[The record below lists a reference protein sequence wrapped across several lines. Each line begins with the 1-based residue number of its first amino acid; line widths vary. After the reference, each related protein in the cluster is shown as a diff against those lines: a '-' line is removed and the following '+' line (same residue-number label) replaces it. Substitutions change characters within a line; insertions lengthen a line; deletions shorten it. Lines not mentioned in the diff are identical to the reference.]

1 MRILISTEN
10 GIGAHYYERTSIA
23 RASAVCNFETKLW
36 NLQAESAFDV
46 FDKFVPDLFITQ
58 SYNINPSIIQCIQE
72 NPDVQIYAKTGDWG
86 PLPDTYD
93 IKKYQILVADDNQ
106 KENLKKLVKASNKP
120 VYVGAHYLESRAE
133 DTHSGYRTI
142 GCYPLH
148 MRLAACVFQFAGSRE
163 IDEFKSD
170 ISFCGSYWPYKGIN
184 FQKYLFQFLRPECN
198 YNFKVFGNGGWGIP
212 QFCGAAEDENLKH
225 IFRSSKINL
234 NVSEI
239 HAQAYGVEHCERIYK
254 VLLSKGLLISDYNKD
269 IAENIFNNGEIVW
282 CQNPE
287 EMKNNVDYYLSNLDK
302 RESFIQNGYNKVIQ
316 SETYFHR
323 LNFLL
328 SSLGFDLQA
337 KRVLESY
344 EKVKLELKL

>member
-1 MRILISTEN
+1 MKILISTEN
-10 GIGAHYYERTSIA
+10 GIGAHYYERASIA
-23 RASAVCNFETKLW
+23 RASAYCGFETKLW

-46 FDKFVPDLFITQ
+46 FDRYVPDLFITQ

-72 NPDVQIYAKTGDWG
+72 NPNIQIYAKTGDWG

-93 IKKYQILVADDNQ
+93 LKKYQILVADDNQ
-106 KENLKKLVKASNKP
+106 KDNLKKLVKASNKP

-133 DTHSGYRTI
+133 DTHSGYRAI
-142 GCYPLH
+142 GCIPLH
-148 MRLAACVFQFAGSRE
+148 MRLAGCIFQFAGSRE
-163 IDEFKSD
+163 VEEFKSD

-239 HAQAYGVEHCERIYK
+239 QAQTYHVEHCERIYK
-254 VLLSKGLLISDYNKD
+254 VLLSKGFLISDYNAD
-269 IAENIFNNGEIVW
+269 IAENVMNREQMIW
-282 CQNPE
+282 CKSPK
-287 EMKNNVDYYLSNLDK
+287 EMKEMSDFYLSHLHERAPFTQRGYDK
-302 RESFIQNGYNKVIQ
+302 IIE

-323 LNFLL
+323 LSYLL
-328 SSLGFDLQA
+328 TSTGFIE
-337 KRVLESY
+337 ESKSVSKSY
-344 EKVKLELKL
+344 SDIKNQYKL